1 MVKRFFWFAIGAGVA
16 IFVYVKVR
24 NFWQQAR
31 PAAVGSRVAD
41 SAAGLGSGRTT
52 SPAGSELPWPN
63 ARRSSAPHS
72 TRATPTRST
81 WMNNACSVRIHR

>member
-16 IFVYVKVR
+16 VFVYVKVR

-41 SAAGLGSGRTT
+41 SAAGLGERAQDFAGRVR
-52 SPAGSELPWPN
+52 AAMAEREAELRAAFD
-63 ARRSSAPHS
+63 ARDPDSFD
-72 TRATPTRST
+72 
-81 WMNNACSVRIHR
+81 VDE

>member
-41 SAAGLGSGRTT
+41 SAAGLGERAQDFAGRVRAAMAEREAELRAAFD
-52 SPAGSELPWPN
+52 AGDPDPFDVDE
-63 ARRSSAPHS
+63 
-72 TRATPTRST
+72 
-81 WMNNACSVRIHR
+81 